1 MMRESANHQLPA
13 LSFAHYATPSKKKKL
28 HILFGYQI
36 DLPPK
41 MQS

>member
-13 LSFAHYATPSKKKKL
+13 LSFAHYATPSKKKL